1 MTVLGQLF
9 VTYKTSVGRRERTT
23 AALEDAI
30 VRFLQ
35 TPGVPADPRR
45 LTADHLVAF
54 LATLWKRQLRP
65 SSVNHY
71 QRAVNE
77 WIRWLF
83 KRGSVTW
90 DFTREVDTVR
100 VPMERMRMVTNDV
113 MARMLTAAIAPPVK
127 GGRRP
132 NRERNVALLRLM
144 FDTGLRRGELTT
156 LRYDDIDLRNN
167 VLRLRGAET
176 KDSEWR
182 LVPFST
188 STRHALLEYN
198 LVRRQQ
204 IAEDPGVYF
213 RCDNGAPISA
223 SAINQTIQALRTIA
237 GVDVSAHSFR
247 AGAIARMRKGG
258 LDVLTVMSVV
268 GHNSPTMT
276 RRYSGDTEKQA
287 AVDAWHQRFG

>member
-1 MTVLGQLF
+1 MVTLGQLF
-9 VTYKTSVGRRERTT
+9 VTYKASVGRRERTI

-30 VRFLQ
+30 VRFIQ
-35 TPGVPADPRR
+35 APATPAVPAD

-54 LATLWKRQLRP
+54 LASMWKRGLRP
-65 SSVNHY
+65 ASVNHY

-100 VPMERMRMVTNDV
+100 VPGERMRMVTNDI
-113 MARMLTAAIAPPVK
+113 MARMLTAAIAPAGK
-127 GGRRP
+127 KGRRV

-144 FDTGLRRGELTT
+144 YDTGLRRGELTT
-156 LRYDDIDLRNN
+156 LRSDDIDLRNN
-167 VLRLRGAET
+167 VLRLRGADT
-176 KDSEWR
+176 KDADWR

-188 STRHALLEYN
+188 NTRHALLEYN

-204 IAEDPGVYF
+204 VGDDPGVYF
-213 RCDNGAPISA
+213 RCDNGDPISA
-223 SAINQTIQALRTIA
+223 SAINQTIQTLRTMA

-247 AGAIARMRKGG
+247 AGAIARMRQGG
-258 LDVLTVMSVV
+258 LDVLTVMEVV
-268 GHNSPTMT
+268 GHASPTMT
-276 RRYSGDTEKQA
+276 RRYSGETEKQA